1 MDVVSSGKRLS
12 ICKARLP
19 LWVISKIRGV
29 FLCLLVGFSFFV
41 VFFFFSVIM
50 QFLNNFFTYALNAQ
64 FLMSPCC
71 FLGLKVVS
79 GGIEEVGTCVS
90 F

>member
-1 MDVVSSGKRLS
+1 MSLS
-12 ICKARLP
+12 RFFFFC
-19 LWVISKIRGV
+19 W
-29 FLCLLVGFSFFV
+29 FFSFF
-41 VFFFFSVIM
+41 FGVIM
-50 QFLNNFFTYALNAQ
+50 QFLNNFFTYGLNAQ